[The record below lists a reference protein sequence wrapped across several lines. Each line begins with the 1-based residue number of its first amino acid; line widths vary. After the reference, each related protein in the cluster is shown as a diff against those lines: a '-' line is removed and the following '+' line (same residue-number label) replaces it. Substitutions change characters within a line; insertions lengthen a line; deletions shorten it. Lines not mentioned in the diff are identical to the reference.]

1 MRSIGGIR
9 ALGRVTALGRIAAL
23 GAVMMLGSVAAR
35 AEVFPLGPDQDSI
48 GAPGETRAGREDTL
62 PDIARR
68 NNLGFDEIVAANP
81 GVDTWIP
88 GAGTLVRLPSQHL
101 LPDVQREGIV
111 VNLPD
116 GRLYYFHNDESG
128 KRVVETYPISVGR
141 MDWKSPIGITTI
153 VRKEKNP
160 TWYPPESVRETHM
173 KEDGEVLPGAIPPGP
188 DNPLGAYAMR
198 LGIPGGAYLIHGT
211 NKPVGVGMQIT
222 HGCIRLYPE
231 DIEKLFA
238 EVPVGM
244 TVHLINQRIKTG
256 WIDGALYLEVH
267 KPLDSQAPRDVA
279 DSTAL
284 TRIIVA
290 ATGERRVVIDWDA
303 AERAFDEASGTP
315 TRISIDRWIAPGT
328 PANPTESGA
337 AGGKAGRSRLSAA
350 RN

>member
-1 MRSIGGIR
+1 MRRVGTFRAAVAIPGCVAVL
-9 ALGRVTALGRIAAL
+9 ALGTT
-23 GAVMMLGSVAAR
+23 R
-35 AEVFPLGPDQDSI
+35 AEIFPLAADQDSI
-48 GAPGETRAGREDTL
+48 GAPGEAQAEQEDTL

-88 GAGTLVRLPSQHL
+88 GAGTLVRLPGQHL
-101 LPDVQREGIV
+101 LPNVRREGIV

-116 GRLYYFHNDESG
+116 GRLYYFHDEG
-128 KRVVETYPISVGR
+128 GRRVVETYPISVGR

-160 TWYPPESVRETHM
+160 TWYPPKSVRETHM

-231 DIEKLFA
+231 DIEELFS
-238 EVPVGM
+238 EVPIGM

-267 KPLDSQAPRDVA
+267 KPLDSQAPKDVA
-279 DSTAL
+279 DLTAL

-290 ATGERRVVIDWDA
+290 ATAQRRVIIDWDT
-303 AERAFDEASGTP
+303 AERVFDEASGTP
-315 TRISIDRWIAPGT
+315 TRISVDRWIGPG
-328 PANPTESGA
+328 GA
-337 AGGKAGRSRLSAA
+337 ADEPPETLH
-350 RN
+350 